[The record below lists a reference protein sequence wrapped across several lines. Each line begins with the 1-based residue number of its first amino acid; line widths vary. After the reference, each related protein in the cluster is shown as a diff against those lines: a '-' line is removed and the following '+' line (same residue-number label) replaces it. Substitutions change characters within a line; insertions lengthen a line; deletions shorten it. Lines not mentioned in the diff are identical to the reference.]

1 MIHITNGTTT
11 SDLLSLADVPGEFV
25 DFADALDQGPLLP
38 VADAAF
44 RAARAAF
51 WATQGG
57 QASPSAT
64 LAKLAAADQAIAGA
78 ARASDD
84 GEVVLWF
91 EHDVYAQL
99 ALVQILARMA
109 QHGVPATLT
118 MVSIDRHASVP
129 NFLGFGDVSADAIAG
144 LWPQRT
150 PIAKDALDEATAAW
164 IALTAAD
171 PRAIAFVAKRSRALP
186 FLAGALERWLEE
198 FPDTSSGLRRTERQ
212 LLAAVARGASSV
224 AELLTAAHAI
234 DPRYSLTDT
243 YAVSLLMLLR
253 DAGLITTP
261 DATAITAATN
271 GFAITADG
279 RAALATT
286 HDRVSATG
294 IASWHGGVELAGKGP
309 MWRWDTAERRV
320 VWR

>member
-25 DFADALDQGPLLP
+25 DFADALDQGPLVP
-38 VADAAF
+38 GPEAAF
-44 RAARAAF
+44 RDARAAF
-51 WATQGG
+51 WAAQGMA
-57 QASPSAT
+57 ASHSDALT
-64 LAKLAAADQAIAGA
+64 KIAAADQAISGA
-78 ARASDD
+78 AQASDD

-91 EHDVYAQL
+91 EHDVFDQL

-118 MVSIDRHASVP
+118 MVSIDRHATVP
-129 NFLGFGDVSADAIAG
+129 NFLGFGDLSADAIAG

-164 IALTAAD
+164 IAVTAAD

-212 LLAAVARGASSV
+212 LLAAVARGATSV
-224 AELLTAAHAI
+224 AELRTAAHAI
-234 DPRYSLTDT
+234 DPRYPLTVE
-243 YAVSLLMLLR
+243 YAVTLLTHLR
-253 DAGLITTP
+253 DAGLVTATSADAISSATT
-261 DATAITAATN
+261 
-271 GFAITADG
+271 GLAITADG

-286 HDRVSATG
+286 HDRVTATG
-294 IASWHGGVELAGKGP
+294 ITSWHGGVELTGNGP

>member
-11 SDLLSLADVPGEFV
+11 SDLLSLADVPGEFI

-38 VADAAF
+38 LAAAAF
-44 RAARAAF
+44 REARAAF
-51 WATQGG
+51 WLTQGG
-57 QASPSAT
+57 QPSPRVALGTIVS
-64 LAKLAAADQAIAGA
+64 ADQAIADA

-91 EHDVYAQL
+91 EHDVFDQL

-118 MVSIDRHASVP
+118 MVSIDRHPTVP
-129 NFLGFGDVSADAIAG
+129 NFLGFGDLSADAIAG

-171 PRAIAFVAKRSRALP
+171 PRALAFVAKRARALP
-186 FLAGALERWLEE
+186 FLAGALERRLEE

-212 LLAAVARGASSV
+212 LLAAVARGATNV
-224 AELLTAAHAI
+224 AELMTAAHAI
-234 DPRYSLTDT
+234 DPRYPLTDT
-243 YAVSLLMLLR
+243 YAVTLLTQLR
-253 DAGLITTP
+253 DAGLLTAPNAAVITS
-261 DATAITAATN
+261 AAT

-286 HDRVSATG
+286 HDRVAATG
-294 IASWHGGVELAGKGP
+294 ITSWHGGVELAGKGP

>member
-11 SDLLSLADVPGEFV
+11 SDLLSLADVPGEFLEI
-25 DFADALDQGPLLP
+25 ADALDQGPLLP
-38 VADAAF
+38 LREAAF
-44 RAARAAF
+44 RDARAAF
-51 WATQGG
+51 WVAQGE
-57 QASPSAT
+57 QPSHEVA
-64 LAKLAAADQAIAGA
+64 LAKLATADQALAGA
-78 ARASDD
+78 ARTTDD

-91 EHDVYAQL
+91 EHDVLDQL
-99 ALVQILARMA
+99 ALVQLLARMA

-129 NFLGFGDVSADAIAG
+129 NFLGFGDLSADVSAG

-164 IALTAAD
+164 IAITAAD

-234 DPRYSLTDT
+234 DPRYPLTAG
-243 YAVSLLMLLR
+243 YAVRLLTQLR
-253 DAGLITTP
+253 DAGLLTTP
-261 DATAITAATN
+261 SAAVITPATA

-286 HDRVSATG
+286 HDRVTATG
-294 IASWHGGVELAGKGP
+294 IASWHGGVELMGHGP